1 MKKKKQMLG
10 LAVATTVAVFG
21 QDVQAEEIITA
32 NSPTEA
38 EAISATTSTET
49 VTAQDVA
56 DAKALVDEA
65 SEQVQVVEELI
76 SVTETALAKEQ
87 EASQET
93 ATCLAQ
99 AEAITAETV
108 ATAQEAIVTAEQ
120 AQTTAQASVTA
131 SQTEKAEVEQAVANQ
146 EKVVTTATTEV
157 ASAEATVKA
166 TEDKIVALEGNGV
179 ADVEK
184 LQGDVTALETTV
196 ASDEVAVANAQS
208 ALDNAKEASS
218 NREVAISNQQGVVAS
233 AEAQVDSTA
242 KAYANAISTKE
253 ATSNALAT
261 AQSNLDTAK
270 AGTQVT
276 ESVKVGETTT
286 TTGGKATLN
295 DGVATSE
302 WFESN
307 GVLTNKEYLTAIK
320 NLANGTG
327 TVEEVKN
334 AIKYGYFGMTDNN
347 LDDLHNIAAPNSAAF
362 KAWMETNPLVFSNTD
377 TTTLVNVRTL
387 TEEQRTDLANF
398 YVALVN
404 DLRSELGTPL
414 LTVTKESVRK
424 ADETVT
430 TLLNKTFPYYA
441 GMTDEEMVADGFWN
455 TMTGQ
460 NRDTGELNQTALKAL
475 GGVSLREAVASTAGN
490 DLILGWETANYT
502 NYPNRDGRKQ
512 TMATLKYN
520 VLAFLGVQ
528 LYGIFGD
535 GSMGEAYGGM
545 NGTRTKD
552 FEVAMAILG
561 LDKENQYNSVGL
573 DFDFLQTSNN
583 SIDRAPRT
591 IITFSNTTDTPVAN
605 PYQTTTGGTT
615 TVTPIYDTVTRTVVD
630 EAQVAEAQNAYNT
643 ALANDNSAQSTL
655 DSAKTAYE
663 VAQTAYAEAQAQLN
677 AILAGTT
684 DIASL
689 ETALNNAV
697 AKLEADKVALQSAKE
712 VLALAKAS
720 NTDKAVALETA
731 KGELGVAKTVLAE
744 KQALL
749 RAEEAKLASLK
760 ADLASKE
767 TAYQT
772 ALAQLAETNSALE
785 TAKAELAKLETLV
798 AQKPALVEALAIS
811 KAKVAELEALLKE
824 QKATKVEV
832 ADALAQAQTAY
843 ALVKAE
849 YDFVLELERLSVD
862 NTVAVLEDGT
872 VIAVPKDAPTA
883 PVLPSISLEDWLK
896 AKEAEIVASGQVAI
910 PLVNKAGQ
918 VIGYEAQAVAK
929 PQAPVAPVA
938 PASKGQ
944 ASLPNTGQA
953 SNLLLFVGLGTL
965 GLAVGVRR
973 KGEKG

>member
-38 EAISATTSTET
+38 EAISATTITET

-56 DAKALVDEA
+56 NAKALVDEA
-65 SEQVQVVEELI
+65 SKQVQVVEELI

-93 ATCLAQ
+93 ATSLAQ

-131 SQTEKAEVEQAVANQ
+131 SQTEKAEAEQAVANQ

-166 TEDKIVALEGNGV
+166 TEGKIVALEGNGV

-184 LQGDVTALETTV
+184 LQGDVTTLETTV
-196 ASDEVAVANAQS
+196 ASDEVAVANAQAS
-208 ALDNAKEASS
+208 LDNAKEASS
-218 NREVAISNQQGVVAS
+218 NREVAVANQQGVVAS

-242 KAYANAISTKE
+242 KAYADAISAKE

-261 AQSNLDTAK
+261 AKSTLDTAK
-270 AGTQVT
+270 NGTQVT
-276 ESVKVGETTT
+276 ETVKVGETTT

-302 WFESN
+302 WYESN

-347 LDDLHNIAAPNSAAF
+347 LDDLHNIAAPSALAF

-414 LTVTKESVRK
+414 LTVTKDSVRK

-441 GMTDEEMVADGFWN
+441 GMTDEEMVANGFWN

-460 NRDTGELNQTALKAL
+460 NRDTGELKQPALKTK

-490 DLILGWETANYT
+490 DLILGWETANYVQYDK
-502 NYPNRDGRKQ
+502 NDGRKQ

-520 VLAFLGVQ
+520 VLATLGVQ

-535 GSMGEAYGGM
+535 GSMGEASGGM

-552 FEVAMAILG
+552 FEVAMAVLG
-561 LDKENQYNSVGL
+561 LDKENQYNSVGI
-573 DFDFLQTSNN
+573 DFDFLEASNN
-583 SIDRAPRT
+583 SINRAPRT
-591 IITFSNTTDTPVAN
+591 IITFTNTTDTPVAN

-630 EAQVAEAQNAYNT
+630 ETKVAEAQNAYNV

-663 VAQTAYAEAQAQLN
+663 AAQTAYAEAQAQLN

-731 KGELGVAKTVLAE
+731 KVELGAAKTVLAE

-938 PASKGQ
+938 PVSKGQ

>member
-1 MKKKKQMLG
+1 MKKKKQMLS

-38 EAISATTSTET
+38 EAISSTTSSQP

-56 DAKALVDEA
+56 NAKALVDEA

-93 ATCLAQ
+93 ATSLAQ

-131 SQTEKAEVEQAVANQ
+131 NQTEKAEAEQAVANQ

-166 TEDKIVALEGNGV
+166 TEGKIVALEGNGV

-184 LQGDVTALETTV
+184 LQGDVATLETTV
-196 ASDEVAVANAQS
+196 ASDEVAVAQAQS

-218 NREVAISNQQGVVAS
+218 NREVAVANQQGVVAS

-242 KAYANAISTKE
+242 KAYADAISAKE
-253 ATSNALAT
+253 ATSNALST

-276 ESVKVGETTT
+276 ETVKVGETTT

-302 WFESN
+302 WYESN

-347 LDDLHNIAAPNSAAF
+347 LDDLHHIAAPNALAF

-414 LTVTKESVRK
+414 LTVTKDSVRK

-460 NRDTGELNQTALKAL
+460 NRDTGELNQSALKSK
-475 GGVSLREAVASTAGN
+475 GGVSLRDAVASTAGN
-490 DLILGWETANYT
+490 DLILGWETANYVQ
-502 NYPNRDGRKQ
+502 YDKYDGRKQ

-520 VLAFLGVQ
+520 VLATLGVQ

-535 GSMGEAYGGM
+535 GSMGEGFGGM

-552 FEVAMAILG
+552 FEVAMAVLG
-561 LDKENQYNSVGL
+561 LDKDNQYNSVGL
-573 DFDFLQTSNN
+573 DFDFLETSNN

-591 IITFSNTTDTPVAN
+591 IITFTNTTDTPVAN

-630 EAQVAEAQNAYNT
+630 ETKVAEAQNAYNN

-663 VAQTAYAEAQAQLN
+663 AAQTAYAEAQAQLN

-684 DIASL
+684 DITSL

-731 KGELGVAKTVLAE
+731 KVELGTAQTVLAE

-767 TAYQT
+767 AAYQT

-849 YDFVLELERLSVD
+849 YDFLMELERLSAD

-896 AKEAEIVASGQVAI
+896 AKEAEIVASGQVAV
-910 PLVNKAGQ
+910 PLVNQAGQ
-918 VIGYEAQAVAK
+918 VIGYEAQAVVK
-929 PQAPVAPVA
+929 PQAPVA

-973 KGEKG
+973 KGE

>member
-38 EAISATTSTET
+38 EAISATTITET

-56 DAKALVDEA
+56 NAKALVDEA

-93 ATCLAQ
+93 ATSLAQ

-131 SQTEKAEVEQAVANQ
+131 SQTEKAEAEQAVANQ

-166 TEDKIVALEGNGV
+166 TEGKIVALEGNGV

-184 LQGDVTALETTV
+184 LQGDVATLETTV
-196 ASDEVAVANAQS
+196 ASDEVAVAQAQS

-218 NREVAISNQQGVVAS
+218 NREVAVANQQGVVAS

-242 KAYANAISTKE
+242 KAYADAISAKE

-261 AQSNLDTAK
+261 AKSTLDTAK
-270 AGTQVT
+270 NGTQVT
-276 ESVKVGETTT
+276 ETVKVGETTT

-320 NLANGTG
+320 NLTNGTG

-347 LDDLHNIAAPNSAAF
+347 LDDLHNIAAPNQAAF
-362 KAWMETNPLVFSNTD
+362 KAWMETNPLGFSNTD

-414 LTVTKESVRK
+414 LTVTKDSVRK

-441 GMTDEEMVADGFWN
+441 GMTNEEMVANGFWN

-460 NRDTGELNQTALKAL
+460 NRDTGELNQPALKTK
-475 GGVSLREAVASTAGN
+475 GGVSLMEAVASTAGN
-490 DLILGWETANYT
+490 DLILGWETANYVQ
-502 NYPNRDGRKQ
+502 YDKFDGRKQ
-512 TMATLKYN
+512 TMAILKYN
-520 VLAFLGVQ
+520 VLATLGVQ

-535 GSMGEAYGGM
+535 GSMGEASGGM

-552 FEVAMAILG
+552 FEVAMAVLG
-561 LDKENQYNSVGL
+561 LDKDNQYNSVGL
-573 DFDFLQTSNN
+573 DFDFLETSNN

-591 IITFSNTTDTPVAN
+591 IITFTNTTDTPVAN

-630 EAQVAEAQNAYNT
+630 ETKVAEAQNAYN
-643 ALANDNSAQSTL
+643 AVLANDKSAQSTL

-663 VAQTAYAEAQAQLN
+663 AAQTAYAEAQAQLN

-684 DIASL
+684 DITSL

-720 NTDKAVALETA
+720 NTDKAIALEAA
-731 KGELGVAKTVLAE
+731 KVELGTAKTVLAE

-767 TAYQT
+767 AAYQT

-896 AKEAEIVASGQVAI
+896 AQEAEIVASGQVAI

-918 VIGYEAQAVAK
+918 VIGYEAQAVVK

>member
-1 MKKKKQMLG
+1 MLG

-93 ATCLAQ
+93 ATSLAQ

-131 SQTEKAEVEQAVANQ
+131 SQTEKAEAEQAVANQ

-166 TEDKIVALEGNGV
+166 TEGKIVALEGNGV

-184 LQGDVTALETTV
+184 LQGDVATLETTV
-196 ASDEVAVANAQS
+196 ASDEVAVAQAQS

-218 NREVAISNQQGVVAS
+218 NREVAVANQQGVVAS

-242 KAYANAISTKE
+242 KAYADAISAKE

-261 AQSNLDTAK
+261 AKSTLDTAK
-270 AGTQVT
+270 NGTQVT
-276 ESVKVGETTT
+276 EAVKVGETTT

-334 AIKYGYFGMTDNN
+334 AIKYGYFGMADNN
-347 LDDLHNIAAPNSAAF
+347 LDDLHNIAAPSALAF
-362 KAWMETNPLVFSNTD
+362 KSWMETNPLVFSNTD

-414 LTVTKESVRK
+414 LTVTKDSVRK
-424 ADETVT
+424 VDETVT

-441 GMTDEEMVADGFWN
+441 GMTDEEMVANGFWN

-460 NRDTGELNQTALKAL
+460 NRDTGELNQPALKTK
-475 GGVSLREAVASTAGN
+475 GGVSLREAVASTVGN
-490 DLILGWETANYT
+490 DLILGWETANYVQYDK
-502 NYPNRDGRKQ
+502 NDGRKQ
-512 TMATLKYN
+512 TMAILKYN
-520 VLAFLGVQ
+520 VLATLGVQ

-535 GSMGEAYGGM
+535 GSMGEGIGGM

-552 FEVAMAILG
+552 FEVAMAVLG
-561 LDKENQYNSVGL
+561 LDKDNQYNSVGI

-591 IITFSNTTDTPVAN
+591 IITFTNTTDTPVAN

-630 EAQVAEAQNAYNT
+630 ETKVAEAQNAYNT

-655 DSAKTAYE
+655 DSTKTAYE

-684 DIASL
+684 DITSL

-731 KGELGVAKTVLAE
+731 KAELGTAQTVLAE

-918 VIGYEAQAVAK
+918 VIGYEAQAVVK

>member
-93 ATCLAQ
+93 ATSLAQ

-108 ATAQEAIVTAEQ
+108 ATAQEAIVTTEQ

-131 SQTEKAEVEQAVANQ
+131 SQTEKAEAEQAVANQ

-184 LQGDVTALETTV
+184 LQGDVTTLETTV
-196 ASDEVAVANAQS
+196 ASDEVAVANAQAS
-208 ALDNAKEASS
+208 LDNAKEASS
-218 NREVAISNQQGVVAS
+218 NREVAVANQQGVVAS

-242 KAYANAISTKE
+242 KAYADAISAKE
-253 ATSNALAT
+253 ATSNALTT
-261 AQSNLDTAK
+261 AQSNLDTANDNL
-270 AGTQVT
+270 G
-276 ESVKVGETTT
+276 SVNVVPIVGEYIAMLKDYLASPSQEKSDSLKELGISAMQQVGFVGWDG
-286 TTGGKATLN
+286 TGVYKVFESTFKATEVDKSTTIHDINNLSYDIRLDLN
-295 DGVATSE
+295 KFGIELINQLRVAFGTEEALLNTDMIEIAQEIASSSTRIFGHDIAVLDTIGVKYGINSGPYGMFNENIGYEYPSVGTVAELKENIYYNIISMLYNDAHASWGHATSLTGIKRKDNSP
-302 WFESN
+302 WSQYMGLGFKSN
-307 GVLTNKEYLTAIK
+307 STYGSVIHFVGTSDNIK
-320 NLANGTG
+320 
-327 TVEEVKN
+327 
-334 AIKYGYFGMTDNN
+334 
-347 LDDLHNIAAPNSAAF
+347 S
-362 KAWMETNPLVFSNTD
+362 
-377 TTTLVNVRTL
+377 
-387 TEEQRTDLANF
+387 
-398 YVALVN
+398 
-404 DLRSELGTPL
+404 
-414 LTVTKESVRK
+414 
-424 ADETVT
+424 
-430 TLLNKTFPYYA
+430 
-441 GMTDEEMVADGFWN
+441 VADGSSKL
-455 TMTGQ
+455 
-460 NRDTGELNQTALKAL
+460 D
-475 GGVSLREAVASTAGN
+475 
-490 DLILGWETANYT
+490 ITANIE
-502 NYPNRDGRKQ
+502 
-512 TMATLKYN
+512 LKDSTTS
-520 VLAFLGVQ
+520 L
-528 LYGIFGD
+528 I
-535 GSMGEAYGGM
+535 E
-545 NGTRTKD
+545 
-552 FEVAMAILG
+552 
-561 LDKENQYNSVGL
+561 QYNL
-573 DFDFLQTSNN
+573 
-583 SIDRAPRT
+583 
-591 IITFSNTTDTPVAN
+591 
-605 PYQTTTGGTT
+605 
-615 TVTPIYDTVTRTVVD
+615 
-630 EAQVAEAQNAYNT
+630 AQNAYNT
-643 ALANDNSAQSTL
+643 ALANDNSAQTTL
-655 DSAKTAYE
+655 DSTKTAYE
-663 VAQTAYAEAQAQLN
+663 AAQTAYAEAQAQLN
-677 AILAGTT
+677 SIIAGTI
-684 DIASL
+684 DISSL
-689 ETALNNAV
+689 ETALNNAL

-720 NTDKAVALETA
+720 ATDKAVALENAKAELETA
-731 KGELGVAKTVLAE
+731 KGVLAE
-744 KQALL
+744 KQASLS
-749 RAEEAKLASLK
+749 AEEAKLASLK

-785 TAKAELAKLETLV
+785 TAKAKLAELEALV
-798 AQKPALVEALAIS
+798 AQKPALAEALPIS
-811 KAKVAELEALLKE
+811 TAKIAELEALLAE
-824 QKATKVEV
+824 QKASQVE
-832 ADALAQAQTAY
+832 ASEALAQAQEAY

-849 YDFVLELERLSVD
+849 YDYLMELERLSVD
-862 NTVAVLEDGT
+862 NTVTVLEDGT

-896 AKEAEIVASGQVAI
+896 AKEAEIVASGQVAV
-910 PLVNKAGQ
+910 PLVNQAGQ
-918 VIGYEAQAVAK
+918 VIGYEAQTIAK

-938 PASKGQ
+938 QASKGQ

>member
-38 EAISATTSTET
+38 EAISATTITET

-56 DAKALVDEA
+56 NAKALVDEA

-93 ATCLAQ
+93 ATSLAQ

-131 SQTEKAEVEQAVANQ
+131 SQTEKAEAEQAVANQ

-166 TEDKIVALEGNGV
+166 TEGKIVALEGNGV

-184 LQGDVTALETTV
+184 LQGDVATLETTV
-196 ASDEVAVANAQS
+196 ASDEVAVAQAQS

-218 NREVAISNQQGVVAS
+218 NREVAVANQQGVVVS

-242 KAYANAISTKE
+242 KAYADAISAKE

-261 AQSNLDTAK
+261 AKSTLDTAK
-270 AGTQVT
+270 NGTQVT
-276 ESVKVGETTT
+276 ETVKVGETTT

-334 AIKYGYFGMTDNN
+334 TIKYGYFGMTDNN
-347 LDDLHNIAAPNSAAF
+347 LDDLHNIAAPSALAF
-362 KAWMETNPLVFSNTD
+362 KAWMEANPLVFSNTD

-404 DLRSELGTPL
+404 DLRSELGAPL
-414 LTVTKESVRK
+414 LTVTKDSVRK

-441 GMTDEEMVADGFWN
+441 GMTDEEMVANGFWN

-460 NRDTGELNQTALKAL
+460 NRDTGELNQPALKTK

-490 DLILGWETANYT
+490 DLILGWETANYVQ
-502 NYPNRDGRKQ
+502 YDKGDGRKQ
-512 TMATLKYN
+512 TMAILKYN
-520 VLAFLGVQ
+520 VLATLGVQ

-535 GSMGEAYGGM
+535 GSMGEAYGGL

-552 FEVAMAILG
+552 FEVAMAVLG
-561 LDKENQYNSVGL
+561 LDKDNQYNSVGI

-591 IITFSNTTDTPVAN
+591 IITFTNTTDTPVAN

-630 EAQVAEAQNAYNT
+630 ETKVAEAQNAYNT

-663 VAQTAYAEAQAQLN
+663 AAQTAYAEAQAQLN

-720 NTDKAVALETA
+720 NTDKAVALENAKAELETA
-731 KGELGVAKTVLAE
+731 KGVLAE
-744 KQALL
+744 KQATLS
-749 RAEEAKLASLK
+749 AEEAKLASLK

-785 TAKAELAKLETLV
+785 TAKAELAELEALV
-798 AQKPALVEALAIS
+798 AQKPALAEALAIS
-811 KAKVAELEALLKE
+811 TAKIAELEALLAE
-824 QKATKVEV
+824 QKASQVE
-832 ADALAQAQTAY
+832 ASEALAQAQEAY

-849 YDFVLELERLSVD
+849 YDFLMELERLSAD

-896 AKEAEIVASGQVAI
+896 AKEAEIVASGQVAV
-910 PLVNKAGQ
+910 PLVNQAGQ

>member
-1 MKKKKQMLG
+1 MLKKAKFLSG
-10 LAVATTVAVFG
+10 LAVVASASSFVSA
-21 QDVQAEEIITA
+21 VQAEEIITA

-56 DAKALVDEA
+56 NAKALVDEA

-93 ATCLAQ
+93 ATSLAQ

-131 SQTEKAEVEQAVANQ
+131 SQTEKAEAEQAVANQ

-166 TEDKIVALEGNGV
+166 TEGKIVALEGNGV

-184 LQGDVTALETTV
+184 LQGDVATLETTV
-196 ASDEVAVANAQS
+196 ASDEVAVAQAQS

-218 NREVAISNQQGVVAS
+218 NREVAVANQQGVVAS

-242 KAYANAISTKE
+242 KAYADAISAKE
-253 ATSNALAT
+253 STSNALVT
-261 AQSNLDTAK
+261 AKSTLDTAK
-270 AGTQVT
+270 NGTQVT
-276 ESVKVGETTT
+276 ETVKVGETTT

-347 LDDLHNIAAPNSAAF
+347 LDDLHNIAAPNQAKF

-414 LTVTKESVRK
+414 LTVTKDSVRK

-460 NRDTGELNQTALKAL
+460 DPVTRELGLPAVKT
-475 GGVSLREAVASTAGN
+475 GGVSLREAVASTAGEN
-490 DLILGWETANYT
+490 LILGWLTGNYGQYDK
-502 NYPNRDGRKQ
+502 NDGRKQ

-520 VLAFLGVQ
+520 VLATLGVQ

-535 GSMGEAYGGM
+535 GSMGEASGGM

-552 FEVAMAILG
+552 FEVAMAVLG
-561 LDKENQYNSVGL
+561 LDKDNQYNSVGI
-573 DFDFLQTSNN
+573 DFDFLGMFNN
-583 SIDRAPRT
+583 LVERAPQT
-591 IITFSNTTDTPVAN
+591 FITFTNTTDTPVAN

-615 TVTPIYDTVTRTVVD
+615 TVTPIYDAVTRTVVD
-630 EAQVAEAQNAYNT
+630 ETKVAEAQNAYNV

-720 NTDKAVALETA
+720 NTDKAVALEAAKVELGTA
-731 KGELGVAKTVLAE
+731 KTILAE

-772 ALAQLAETNSALE
+772 ALVQLAETNSALE
-785 TAKAELAKLETLV
+785 TAKVELAKLETLV

-938 PASKGQ
+938 PVSKGQ

-973 KGEKG
+973 KY

>member
-65 SEQVQVVEELI
+65 SKQVQVVEELI

-93 ATCLAQ
+93 ATSLAQ
-99 AEAITAETV
+99 AEALTDETL
-108 ATAQEAIVTAEQ
+108 ATAQEAIQ
-120 AQTTAQASVTA
+120 SAQEAKESAQEAVTA
-131 SQTEKAEVEQAVANQ
+131 SQAEKASLEQAVEAQ
-146 EKVVTTATTEV
+146 TSVVTTATTEV
-157 ASAEATVKA
+157 DSAEATVKA
-166 TEDKIVALEGNGV
+166 TEGKIVALEGNGV

-184 LQGDVTALETTV
+184 LQGDVATLETTV

-208 ALDNAKEASS
+208 SLDNAKEASS
-218 NREVAISNQQGVVAS
+218 NREVAVANQQGVVAS

-242 KAYANAISTKE
+242 KAYADAISAKE

-261 AQSNLDTAK
+261 AKSTLDTAK
-270 AGTQVT
+270 NGTQVT
-276 ESVKVGETTT
+276 ETVKVGETTT

-302 WFESN
+302 WYESN

-347 LDDLHNIAAPNSAAF
+347 LDDLHHIAAPNATKLASWKEAAQY
-362 KAWMETNPLVFSNTD
+362 TFSDTD
-377 TTTLVNVRTL
+377 ATTLVDVISL
-387 TEEQRTDLANF
+387 TKEQRTDLANF

-414 LTVTKESVRK
+414 LVVTDESV
-424 ADETVT
+424 ETSYET
-430 TLLNKTFPYYA
+430 NTAIFNKLFPYYA
-441 GMTDEEMVADGFWN
+441 GMTLEEKVANGFWGATFSKEN
-455 TMTGQ
+455 HLTTTGYTSIYKVVSST
-460 NRDTGELNQTALKAL
+460 TGEN
-475 GGVSLREAVASTAGN
+475 
-490 DLILGWETANYT
+490 LILGWLTGNYGQYDK
-502 NYPNRDGRKQ
+502 NDGRKQ
-512 TMATLKYN
+512 TMADLKAN
-520 VLAFLGVQ
+520 ILATLGVQ
-528 LYGIFGD
+528 LYGILGD
-535 GSMGEAYGGM
+535 GSMGEVYGGM

-552 FEVAMAILG
+552 FEIAMTVLG
-561 LDKENQYNSVGL
+561 LNDKGKSYNAVGVDL
-573 DFDFLQTSNN
+573 PFLEVFNGM
-583 SIDRAPRT
+583 IHRAPQT
-591 IITFSNTTDTPVAN
+591 FITFTNTTDTPVAN

-630 EAQVAEAQNAYNT
+630 ETKVAEAQNAYNV
-643 ALANDNSAQSTL
+643 ALANDNSAQTTL
-655 DSAKTAYE
+655 DSTKTAYE
-663 VAQTAYAEAQAQLN
+663 AAQTAYAEAQAQLN

-684 DIASL
+684 DITSL

-720 NTDKAVALETA
+720 NTDKAVALEAA
-731 KGELGVAKTVLAE
+731 KVELGTAQTVLAE

-896 AKEAEIVASGQVAI
+896 AQEAEIVASGQVAI

-918 VIGYEAQAVAK
+918 VIGYEAQAVVK
-929 PQAPVAPVA
+929 PQAPVA

-973 KGEKG
+973 KGE